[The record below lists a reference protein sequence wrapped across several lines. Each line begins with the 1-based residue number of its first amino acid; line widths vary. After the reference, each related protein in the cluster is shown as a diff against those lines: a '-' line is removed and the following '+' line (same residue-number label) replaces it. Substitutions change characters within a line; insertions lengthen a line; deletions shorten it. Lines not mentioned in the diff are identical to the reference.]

1 MGRPAAAVQ
10 LPAALPRLVALAWPR
25 RGHRTA
31 LTLLQGLAIGR
42 GLVAFGEA
50 LAGHSGAAGELVQI
64 CMRRFAPAG
73 RVPALSSRLGAAPV
87 GCGAAA
93 GAAGAALPRVA
104 ALAWPRGGHGSERA
118 PGARWV
124 LPSWIALAFC
134 RVGFSRTRKGN
145 RYRIG
150 LSIHY
155 ILFHKDKVNALS

>member
-73 RVPALSSRLGAAPV
+73 RGAGLVFAPGRCARWLRCSCWRSWSGPAACRCACVATWWPRIRARTRCALGAAFMD
-87 GCGAAA
+87 CSCL
-93 GAAGAALPRVA
+93 LPGGSPHRVSSS
-104 ALAWPRGGHGSERA
+104 HGLDVAQPGQGTRA
-118 PGARWV
+118 
-124 LPSWIALAFC
+124 
-134 RVGFSRTRKGN
+134 
-145 RYRIG
+145 
-150 LSIHY
+150 
-155 ILFHKDKVNALS
+155 